1 MSRLAFESAERNKV
15 LINDERN
22 KENYVTN
29 EEDAHGQ
36 SKEFLIFKTRYM
48 FYI

>member
-29 EEDAHGQ
+29 EEDAHG
-36 SKEFLIFKTRYM
+36 
-48 FYI
+48 